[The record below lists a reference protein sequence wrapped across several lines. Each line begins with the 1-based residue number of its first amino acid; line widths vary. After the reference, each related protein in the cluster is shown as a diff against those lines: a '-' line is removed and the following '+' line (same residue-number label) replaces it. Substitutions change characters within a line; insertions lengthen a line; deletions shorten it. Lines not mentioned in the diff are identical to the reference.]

1 MPSRRSS
8 RPALAS
14 LPARRP
20 SSQRAP
26 DPRPATAFRAR
37 VTRAA
42 VRRDEFSAPERW
54 HDPRDDGRLKFVVEP
69 AGAGYL
75 HVLTPDDVRQRLVLL
90 PTPLANKVEVVQFST
105 MTRKRACFPCY
116 GMQWGRTVYLYPIES
131 TLIEEYHRAPTPV
144 QEQEARMYGGVWSC
158 EAGLWKLSWT
168 PTTIRDFYLNN
179 VLIHEVGH
187 VNDERNTSSRD
198 RERYANWFAIE
209 YGYRA
214 SHRPSTQLPAAPST
228 WQPPRLPR

>member
-1 MPSRRSS
+1 MSSRRPS
-8 RPALAS
+8 RPAPAP

-20 SSQRAP
+20 SSPQAH

-37 VTRAA
+37 VTRGA

-54 HDPRDDGRLKFVVEP
+54 HEARDDGRLKFVVEP
-69 AGAGYL
+69 AGEGYL
-75 HVLTPDDVRQRLVLL
+75 HVVTPEDVRQRLSLL
-90 PTPLANKVEVVQFST
+90 PAQFANKVEVVQFST

-116 GMQWGRTVYLYPIES
+116 GMQWGRTVYLYPIEK
-131 TLIEEYHRAPTPV
+131 TLMEEYTRAPTPI
-144 QEQEARMYGGVWSC
+144 QQQEARMYGGAWSY
-158 EAGLWKLSWT
+158 EGGLWKLSWT
-168 PTTIRDFYLNN
+168 PATIRDFYLNN

-214 SHRPSTQLPAAPST
+214 SRGLALPGGPSHRPAK
-228 WQPPRLPR
+228 PR